1 MLIRVRRVR
10 HLKCWNIL
18 IVRGLPSTKFCE
30 NMKRIAIKVGS
41 NVLTR
46 KDGTL
51 DITRMSALT
60 DQIAELHRRGVE
72 VILVS
77 SGAVAS
83 GRSEVHP
90 DMELDSVAARQI
102 FSAVGQA
109 KLMNRYYDLFRS
121 QGIVCGQVLTTK
133 SSLELPEHYE
143 NQKGCIESLLGCGII
158 PIVNENDTISITE
171 LMFTDNDELSGWMAQ
186 MMSCDMLII
195 LSNIDGVYDGDP
207 LAESSRLIPVIHP
220 GADDLSGCIKD
231 EKSSFGRGGM
241 MTKCGVALKLAA
253 EGMPVVIANGKRDE
267 VIVRI
272 IDGDA
277 SLTCT
282 RFVQL

>member
-1 MLIRVRRVR
+1 
-10 HLKCWNIL
+10 
-18 IVRGLPSTKFCE
+18 
-30 NMKRIAIKVGS
+30 MKRIAIKVGS

-46 KDGTL
+46 QDGTL

-60 DQIAELHRRGVE
+60 DQVAELHRRGVE

-121 QGIVCGQVLTTK
+121 HGISCGQVLTTK
-133 SSLELPEHYE
+133 SSLELPQHYE
-143 NQKGCIESLLGCGII
+143 NQKGCIEALLSCGII

-171 LMFTDNDELSGWMAQ
+171 LMFTDNDELSGWMAE
-186 MMSCDMLII
+186 MMSCDMLLI
-195 LSNIDGVYDGDP
+195 LSNIDGVYDGNPSDP
-207 LAESSRLIPVIHP
+207 SSSLIPEIRP
-220 GADDLSGCIKD
+220 EADDLSEYIQTS
-231 EKSSFGRGGM
+231 KSSLGRGGM
-241 MTKCGVALKLAA
+241 HTKCNVARRLAQG
-253 EGMPVVIANGKRDE
+253 GMPVVIANGKRDN
-267 VIVRI
+267 VIVRV
-272 IDGDA
+272 IDGDPA
-277 SLTCT
+277 LPCTKFLT
-282 RFVQL
+282 R

>member
-1 MLIRVRRVR
+1 
-10 HLKCWNIL
+10 
-18 IVRGLPSTKFCE
+18 
-30 NMKRIAIKVGS
+30 MKRITIKVGS

-46 KDGTL
+46 QDGTL

-60 DQIAELHRRGVE
+60 DQIAELHRRGLE

-109 KLMNRYYDLFRS
+109 KLMNRYYDLFHCH
-121 QGIVCGQVLTTK
+121 GIACGQVLTTK
-133 SSLELPEHYE
+133 YSLEHPQHYQ
-143 NQKGCIESLLGCGII
+143 NQKGCIESLLSCGII

-171 LMFTDNDELSGWMAQ
+171 LMFTDNDELSGWMAE

-207 LAESSRLIPVIHP
+207 SDPSSSLIALITP
-220 GADDLSGCIKD
+220 GKDDVEGYIQTS
-231 EKSSFGRGGM
+231 KSSFGRGGM
-241 MTKCGVALKLAA
+241 HTKCSVACRVAA
-253 EGMPVVIANGKRDE
+253 AGMPVVIANGKRDN

-272 IDGDA
+272 IDGDQT
-277 SLTCT
+277 LPCT
-282 RFVQL
+282 KFQTL

>member
-1 MLIRVRRVR
+1 MD
-10 HLKCWNIL
+10 
-18 IVRGLPSTKFCE
+18 RGMGDTVNNVE

-46 KDGTL
+46 TDGTL

-60 DQIAELHRRGVE
+60 DQIAELHRRGIE

-121 QGIVCGQVLTTK
+121 HGIACGQVLTTK
-133 SSLELPEHYE
+133 SSLELPQHYE
-143 NQKGCIESLLGCGII
+143 NQKGCIESLLSCGII

-171 LMFTDNDELSGWMAQ
+171 LMFTDNDELSGWMAE
-186 MMSCDMLII
+186 MMLCDMLLI
-195 LSNIDGVYDGDP
+195 LSNIDGIYDGDP
-207 LAESSRLIPVIHP
+207 SLDASRVIREIHP
-220 GADDLSGCIKD
+220 GCDDVSGYIKD
-231 EKSSFGRGGM
+231 SRSSLGRGGM
-241 MTKCGVALKLAA
+241 HTKCNVAIKVA
-253 EGMPVVIANGKRDE
+253 EGGMPVVIANGKRE
-267 VIVRI
+267 NVILRVV
-272 IDGDA
+272 DCDPE
-277 SLTCT
+277 LPCT
-282 RFVQL
+282 RFVPSGK

>member
-1 MLIRVRRVR
+1 
-10 HLKCWNIL
+10 
-18 IVRGLPSTKFCE
+18 
-30 NMKRIAIKVGS
+30 MKRIAVKVGS

-51 DITRMSALT
+51 DITRMSSLT

-121 QGIVCGQVLTTK
+121 HGIACGQVLTTK
-133 SSLELPEHYE
+133 SSLELPQHYE
-143 NQKGCIESLLGCGII
+143 NQKGCIESLLSCGII

-171 LMFTDNDELSGWMAQ
+171 LMFTDNDELSGWMAE

-195 LSNIDGVYDGDP
+195 LSNIDGVYDGNPSDR
-207 LAESSRLIPVIHP
+207 SSRLIKEVYP
-220 GADDLSGCIKD
+220 GTDELSEYIKD

-241 MTKCGVALKLAA
+241 MTKCSVARRVAA
-253 EGMPVVIANGKRDE
+253 AGMPVVIANGKRED
-267 VIVRI
+267 VLLKI
-272 IDGDA
+272 IDGDETL
-277 SLTCT
+277 SCT
-282 RFVQL
+282 RFLTGAANLKM

>member
-1 MLIRVRRVR
+1 
-10 HLKCWNIL
+10 
-18 IVRGLPSTKFCE
+18 
-30 NMKRIAIKVGS
+30 MKRITIKVGS

-46 KDGTL
+46 MDGTL

-60 DQIAELHRRGVE
+60 DQIAELHRRGIE

-121 QGIVCGQVLTTK
+121 HGIACGQVLTTK
-133 SSLELPEHYE
+133 SSLEIPQHYE
-143 NQKGCIESLLGCGII
+143 NQKGCIEALLSCGII

-186 MMSCDMLII
+186 MMGCDMLVI
-195 LSNIDGVYDGDP
+195 LSNIDGIYDGDP
-207 LAESSRLIPVIHP
+207 ASPESRVIREIRP
-220 GADDLSGCIKD
+220 GFDDVSGYIR
-231 EKSSFGRGGM
+231 EQKSSQGRGGM
-241 MTKCGVALKLAA
+241 HTKCNVAYKVAA
-253 EGMPVVIANGKRDE
+253 EGMPVVIANGKRED
-267 VIVRI
+267 VLLKV
-272 IDGDA
+272 IDGDV
-277 SLTCT
+277 SLPCT
-282 RFVQL
+282 RFV

>member
-1 MLIRVRRVR
+1 MLEYVSNQVF
-10 HLKCWNIL
+10 IL
-18 IVRGLPSTKFCE
+18 YVILE
-30 NMKRIAIKVGS
+30 NMKRITIKVGS

-46 KDGTL
+46 EDGTL

-60 DQIAELHRRGVE
+60 DQIAELHRRGME
-72 VILVS
+72 VIVVS

-143 NQKGCIESLLGCGII
+143 NQKGCIESLLSCGII

-207 LAESSRLIPVIHP
+207 SSESSRLIPEIHP
-220 GADDLSGCIKD
+220 GADDLTGCIKD

-241 MTKCGVALKLAA
+241 MTKCSVALKLAGEA
-253 EGMPVVIANGKRDE
+253 MPVVIANGKRDD
-267 VIVRI
+267 VILHI
-272 IDGDA
+272 IDADPA
-277 SLTCT
+277 LPCT
-282 RFVQL
+282 RFVPEKI

>member
-1 MLIRVRRVR
+1 MFEHVSYQRF
-10 HLKCWNIL
+10 IL
-18 IVRGLPSTKFCE
+18 QIILN

-46 KDGTL
+46 PDGTL

-60 DQIAELHRRGVE
+60 DQIAELHRRGLE
-72 VILVS
+72 IILVS

-207 LAESSRLIPVIHP
+207 SSKSSRLIAEIRP
-220 GADDLSGCIKD
+220 GADDLSGYIQD
-231 EKSSFGRGGM
+231 EKSSLGRGGM
-241 MTKCGVALKLAA
+241 MTKCGVALKLAG
-253 EGMPVVIANGKRDE
+253 EGMPVVIANGKRDD
-267 VIVRI
+267 VILHI
-272 IDGDA
+272 IDADPA
-277 SLTCT
+277 LPCT
-282 RFVQL
+282 RFVPEKI

>member
-1 MLIRVRRVR
+1 
-10 HLKCWNIL
+10 
-18 IVRGLPSTKFCE
+18 
-30 NMKRIAIKVGS
+30 MKRIAIKVGS

-46 KDGTL
+46 QDGTL

-60 DQIAELHRRGVE
+60 DQVAELHRRGVE

-121 QGIVCGQVLTTK
+121 HGISCGQVLTTK
-133 SSLELPEHYE
+133 SSLELPQHYE
-143 NQKGCIESLLGCGII
+143 NQKGCIEALLSCGII

-171 LMFTDNDELSGWMAQ
+171 LMFTDNDELSGWMAE
-186 MMSCDMLII
+186 MMSCDMLVI
-195 LSNIDGVYDGDP
+195 LSNIDGVYDGNPSDP
-207 LAESSRLIPVIHP
+207 SSSLISEIRPET
-220 GADDLSGCIKD
+220 DDISGYIQTS
-231 EKSSFGRGGM
+231 KSSLGRGGM
-241 MTKCGVALKLAA
+241 HTKCSVARRLAQG
-253 EGMPVVIANGKRDE
+253 GMPVVIANGKRDN
-267 VIVRI
+267 VIVRVV
-272 IDGDA
+272 DGD
-277 SLTCT
+277 STLPCTKFLT
-282 RFVQL
+282 R

>member
-1 MLIRVRRVR
+1 
-10 HLKCWNIL
+10 
-18 IVRGLPSTKFCE
+18 
-30 NMKRIAIKVGS
+30 MKRIAIKVGS

-143 NQKGCIESLLGCGII
+143 NQKGCIESLLSCGII

-207 LAESSRLIPVIHP
+207 SSKSSRLIAEIRP
-220 GADDLSGCIKD
+220 GADDLSGYIQD
-231 EKSSFGRGGM
+231 EKSSLGRGGM
-241 MTKCGVALKLAA
+241 MTKCGVALKLA
-253 EGMPVVIANGKRDE
+253 EDGMPVVIANGKRDD
-267 VIVRI
+267 VILHI
-272 IDGDA
+272 IDADPA
-277 SLTCT
+277 LPCT
-282 RFVQL
+282 RFVPEKI

>member
-1 MLIRVRRVR
+1 
-10 HLKCWNIL
+10 
-18 IVRGLPSTKFCE
+18 
-30 NMKRIAIKVGS
+30 MKRIAIKVGS

-46 KDGTL
+46 TDGTL

-121 QGIVCGQVLTTK
+121 HGISCGQVLTTK
-133 SSLELPEHYE
+133 SSLEIPQHYE
-143 NQKGCIESLLGCGII
+143 NQKGCIESLLSCGII

-171 LMFTDNDELSGWMAQ
+171 LMFTDNDELSGWMAE

-207 LAESSRLIPVIHP
+207 SEPSSALIPVISP
-220 GADDLSGCIKD
+220 EKDDLDGYIQIS
-231 EKSSFGRGGM
+231 KSSFGRGGM
-241 MTKCGVALKLAA
+241 HTKCSVARRLAA
-253 EGMPVVIANGKRDE
+253 GGMPVVIANGKRDN
-267 VIVRI
+267 VIVRV
-272 IDGDA
+272 IDADET
-277 SLTCT
+277 LPCT
-282 RFVQL
+282 KFQAL

>member
-1 MLIRVRRVR
+1 
-10 HLKCWNIL
+10 
-18 IVRGLPSTKFCE
+18 
-30 NMKRIAIKVGS
+30 MKRIAIKVGS

-46 KDGTL
+46 TDGTL

-60 DQIAELHRRGVE
+60 DQIAQLHRRGIE

-109 KLMNRYYDLFRS
+109 KLMNRYYDLFHCH
-121 QGIVCGQVLTTK
+121 GIACGQVLTTK
-133 SSLELPEHYE
+133 SSLELPQHYE
-143 NQKGCIESLLGCGII
+143 NQKGCIESLLSCGII

-186 MMSCDMLII
+186 MMTCDMLII
-195 LSNIDGVYDGDP
+195 LSNIDGLYDGDP
-207 LAESSRLIPVIHP
+207 SDPTSSLIREVQPESE
-220 GADDLSGCIKD
+220 DMSGYIK
-231 EKSSFGRGGM
+231 EAKSSYGRGGM
-241 MTKCGVALKLAA
+241 HTKCGVARRVAKD
-253 EGMPVVIANGKRDE
+253 GMPVIIANGRRDD
-267 VIVRI
+267 VILRI
-272 IDGDA
+272 VDMDDT
-277 SLTCT
+277 LPCT
-282 RFVQL
+282 RFIPACLV

>member
-1 MLIRVRRVR
+1 
-10 HLKCWNIL
+10 
-18 IVRGLPSTKFCE
+18 
-30 NMKRIAIKVGS
+30 MKRIAIKVGS

-46 KDGTL
+46 TDGTL

-121 QGIVCGQVLTTK
+121 HGISCGQVLTTK
-133 SSLELPEHYE
+133 SSLEIPQHYD
-143 NQKGCIESLLGCGII
+143 NQKGCIESLLSCGII

-171 LMFTDNDELSGWMAQ
+171 LMFTDNDELSGWMAE

-207 LAESSRLIPVIHP
+207 SEPSSALIPVISP
-220 GADDLSGCIKD
+220 EKDDLDGYIQIS
-231 EKSSFGRGGM
+231 KSSFGRGGM
-241 MTKCGVALKLAA
+241 HTKCSVARRLAA
-253 EGMPVVIANGKRDE
+253 GGMPVVIANGKRDN
-267 VIVRI
+267 VIVRV
-272 IDGDA
+272 IDADET
-277 SLTCT
+277 LPCT
-282 RFVQL
+282 KFQTL

>member
-1 MLIRVRRVR
+1 MSQ
-10 HLKCWNIL
+10 NSNT
-18 IVRGLPSTKFCE
+18 GT
-30 NMKRIAIKVGS
+30 MKRIAIKVGS

-46 KDGTL
+46 QDGTL

-60 DQIAELHRRGVE
+60 DQVAELHRRGVE

-121 QGIVCGQVLTTK
+121 HGISCGQVLTTK
-133 SSLELPEHYE
+133 SSLELPQHYE
-143 NQKGCIESLLGCGII
+143 NQKGCIEALLSCGII

-171 LMFTDNDELSGWMAQ
+171 LMFTDNDELSGWMAE
-186 MMSCDMLII
+186 MMSCDMLLI
-195 LSNIDGVYDGDP
+195 LSNIDGVYDGNPSD
-207 LAESSRLIPVIHP
+207 SSSSLISEIRPET
-220 GADDLSGCIKD
+220 DDLSGYIQTS
-231 EKSSFGRGGM
+231 KSSLGRGGM
-241 MTKCGVALKLAA
+241 HTKCSVARRLARA
-253 EGMPVVIANGKRDE
+253 GMPVVIANGKRDN

-272 IDGDA
+272 IDGDQ
-277 SLTCT
+277 SLPCT
-282 RFVQL
+282 RFVTR